1 MNEAVWATD
10 LAGLPPPRR
19 GKVRDVYDLGE
30 TLLLVATDRLSA
42 YDHVLRPAIPG
53 KGKVLTQLSSYWF
66 ARLGEVVPNH
76 LLATDP
82 ADVPAALL
90 PQAALLAGRA
100 VLVRKTAVVPF
111 ECVARGYLAGSGFRE
126 YRQSGRVCGIELPPG
141 LALASRLPGPIFT
154 PATKAETGHDE
165 NVDFATFARGV
176 IEAAA
181 AADSAPEEVAA
192 GGTAGTVAAGTAVG
206 ETTLP
211 ERLRDLTLA
220 LYDRAAAWAAERD
233 LILADTK
240 FEFGL
245 VPAAGAAGGGDDR
258 IGKAGSAGSAKDGSL
273 LNDRLLL
280 IDEALTPDSSR
291 YWDVAHWR
299 PGEEPASFDKQFVRN
314 WLDASGW
321 DHQSPPPELPPD
333 VVLGTRDRYVEAF
346 RRLTGREPDL

>member
-1 MNEAVWATD
+1 MQEAVWATE
-10 LAGLPPPRR
+10 LPGLPPPRR

-53 KGKVLTQLSSYWF
+53 KGKVLTQLSTFWF
-66 ARLGEVVPNH
+66 GRLGDSVPNH

-82 ADVPAALL
+82 ADFPAEVRTHAEV
-90 PQAALLAGRA
+90 LAGRA

-111 ECVARGYLAGSGFRE
+111 ECVARGYLAGSGYRE

-141 LALASRLPGPIFT
+141 LALASRLPRPIFT
-154 PATKAETGHDE
+154 PATNAARGHDE

-176 IEAAA
+176 IAATGEAA
-181 AADSAPEEVAA
+181 
-192 GGTAGTVAAGTAVG
+192 
-206 ETTLP
+206 LP
-211 ERLRDLTLA
+211 ERLRDLTLS
-220 LYDRAAAWAAERD
+220 LYERAAAWAAERD

-245 VPAAGAAGGGDDR
+245 AGGAGDVR
-258 IGKAGSAGSAKDGSL
+258 ISKAGGAGSAQDRAPL
-273 LNDRLLL
+273 TDRLLL

>member
-1 MNEAVWATD
+1 VPEAESAAIWNTD

-66 ARLGEVVPNH
+66 ERLGGVVPNH

-82 ADVPAALL
+82 ADFPAAARRH
-90 PQAALLAGRA
+90 AALLAGRA
-100 VLVRKTAVVPF
+100 VLVRKAAVVPF

-126 YRQSGRVCGIELPPG
+126 YRQRGKVCGIELPPG
-141 LALASRLPGPIFT
+141 LELASALPSPIFT
-154 PATKAETGHDE
+154 PATKATEGHDE
-165 NVDFATFARGV
+165 NVDYETFARGV
-176 IEAAA
+176 AAA
-181 AADSAPEEVAA
+181 VQEDGGAAAMSQTPIAA
-192 GGTAGTVAAGTAVG
+192 
-206 ETTLP
+206 
-211 ERLRDLTLA
+211 RLRRLTLT
-220 LYDRAAAWAAERD
+220 LYERAAAWAAERD

-245 VPAAGAAGGGDDR
+245 LPAGAGDDTGR
-258 IGKAGSAGSAKDGSL
+258 
-273 LNDRLLL
+273 RLLL
-280 IDEALTPDSSR
+280 VDEALTPDSSR

-314 WLDASGW
+314 WLDSSGW
-321 DHQSPPPELPPD
+321 DHQSPPPELPPE
-333 VVLGTRDRYVEAF
+333 VVAGTRDRYVEAF